1 MKRGKITKRQGA
13 AVELVVKRLKKY
25 QPEKII
31 LFGSYATGEADE
43 YSDLDLV
50 VIKNTD
56 KRFMERLV
64 EASKI
69 IGLNVGKVDVLVY
82 SPEEWE
88 RMIEWENPFAQ
99 EVLKRGKLVYE
110 KK

>member
-1 MKRGKITKRQGA
+1 MKGRKTAKTGKLA
-13 AVELVVKRLKKY
+13 MDVVVERLKSY
-25 QPEKII
+25 QPEKVI
-31 LFGSYATGEADE
+31 LFGSHARGEPDE

-50 VIKNTD
+50 VIKKTD

-64 EASKI
+64 EASRI
-69 IGLNVGKVDVLVY
+69 IGLDMGKVDVLVY

-99 EVLKRGKLVYE
+99 EVLKEGRVLYE
-110 KK
+110 KE

>member
-1 MKRGKITKRQGA
+1 
-13 AVELVVKRLKKY
+13 
-25 QPEKII
+25 
-31 LFGSYATGEADE
+31 
-43 YSDLDLV
+43 
-50 VIKNTD
+50 
-56 KRFMERLV
+56 MERLA

-69 IGLNVGKVDVLVY
+69 IGSNVGKVDVLVY

-99 EVLKRGKLVYE
+99 EVLKKGKLVYE